1 MNCNWRAP
9 IPCFQSL
16 LLVPLVEDP
25 KLTKNGLGRG
35 ILFWGWIFGEGL
47 GLSGKLEGLILL
59 LGDPFSDE
67 DGLVIPLVWL
77 YVCDSCK
84 IIKAIISIIMIV
96 LFIISGRILYW
107 TFPVGGHW
115 NGQAQA
121 SYKRIH
127 DNRGTIFDART
138 NIEVGKNY
146 LLFSRLSWIL
156 FKSPPTWFE

>member
-1 MNCNWRAP
+1 M
-9 IPCFQSL
+9 
-16 LLVPLVEDP
+16 
-25 KLTKNGLGRG
+25 
-35 ILFWGWIFGEGL
+35 
-47 GLSGKLEGLILL
+47 

-67 DGLVIPLVWL
+67 DGLIIPLVWL

-84 IIKAIISIIMIV
+84 IIKAIILIIMIQI
-96 LFIISGRILYW
+96 FKFISGRNLYG

-121 SYKRIH
+121 SYKPIH

-146 LLFSRLSWIL
+146 LLFFPRLS
-156 FKSPPTWFE
+156 